1 MHTVS
6 LFPSF
11 FDYSFLA
18 IFMLRA
24 TLGFIFVWFAYTKI
38 FHERSLRI
46 AFFEKLGLRPSVFF
60 FTLVTTLEGIAGIL
74 LVVGLFTQVAVLVT
88 GALMILATYIKWHRP
103 NALPFNTIEFYILLT
118 IASFALLFLGP
129 GALAFDLPL

>member
-24 TLGFIFVWFAYTKI
+24 MLGFIFVWFAYTKI

-46 AFFEKLGLRPSVFF
+46 AFFEKLGLRPAVFF
-60 FTLVTTLEGIAGIL
+60 FTLVTTLEGIAGVL
-74 LVVGLFTQVAVLVT
+74 LVIGLFTQVAVLIT
-88 GALMILATYIKWHRP
+88 GVLMVLAIYIKWRHP
-103 NALPFNTIEFYILLT
+103 DALPFNTIEFYILLA
-118 IASFALLFLGP
+118 IVSFAILFLGP